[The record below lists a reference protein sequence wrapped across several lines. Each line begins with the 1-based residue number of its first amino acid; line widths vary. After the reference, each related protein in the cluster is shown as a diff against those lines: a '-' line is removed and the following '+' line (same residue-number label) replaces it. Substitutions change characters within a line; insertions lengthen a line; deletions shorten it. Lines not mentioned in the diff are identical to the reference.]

1 MKKLFLMLAVA
12 GLIASCTGNGNTSGS
27 ASGSDSISG
36 SVSGSGEAKD
46 AEKTEAKAEKDTIKG
61 PVTIDNPSWS
71 VDVPEGWYVV
81 SETAGRDQ
89 RGSSYLRIQ
98 PLERPEGVIGLVS
111 ATIKSYPFKSNTVEQ
126 DQETFKSAFKVEN
139 AKIEKETIGGIAF
152 QKIVKPAGNGGGIIS
167 HMTAPLK
174 PEGNISIE
182 VQGYELTDPVIAA
195 MLKSFKMKPAEAEAK

>member
-1 MKKLFLMLAVA
+1 MKKFLLVFAVA
-12 GLIASCTGNGNTSGS
+12 GLISSCTGNGTTSGS
-27 ASGSDSISG
+27 ASTSASSEVKD
-36 SVSGSGEAKD
+36 GEATEK
-46 AEKTEAKAEKDTIKG
+46 AEPAKEEKDTVKG
-61 PVTIDNPSWS
+61 PVTIENPSWS

-89 RGSSYLRIQ
+89 KGSSYLRIQ
-98 PLERPEGVIGLVS
+98 PLERPDGVIGLLS

-139 AKIEKETIGGIAF
+139 AKIEKETIGGMEF

-195 MLKSFKMKPAEAEAK
+195 MLKSFKMKPAEPEAK

>member
-1 MKKLFLMLAVA
+1 MKKLLLIFAVA
-12 GLIASCTGNGNTSGS
+12 GLMASCTGNGNTSGS
-27 ASGSDSISG
+27 TSASGEVKD
-36 SVSGSGEAKD
+36 GEATEK
-46 AEKTEAKAEKDTIKG
+46 AEPAKEEKDTVKG
-61 PVTIDNPSWS
+61 PVTIENPSWS

-89 RGSSYLRIQ
+89 KGSSYLRIQ
-98 PLERPEGVIGLVS
+98 PLERPDGVIGLLS

-139 AKIEKETIGGIAF
+139 AKIEKETIGGMEF

-195 MLKSFKMKPAEAEAK
+195 MLKSFKMKPAEPEAK

>member
-1 MKKLFLMLAVA
+1 MIFAVA
-12 GLIASCTGNGNTSGS
+12 GLIASCTGNGTTSGS
-27 ASGSDSISG
+27 ASTSA
-36 SVSGSGEAKD
+36 SGEVKDGEATEKAEPAK
-46 AEKTEAKAEKDTIKG
+46 EEKDTVKG
-61 PVTIDNPSWS
+61 PVTIENPSWS

-98 PLERPEGVIGLVS
+98 PLERPDGVIGLLS

-139 AKIEKETIGGIAF
+139 AKIEKETIGGMEF

-195 MLKSFKMKPAEAEAK
+195 MLKSFKMKPAEPEAK

>member
-1 MKKLFLMLAVA
+1 MKKLFLMFAVA
-12 GLIASCTGNGNTSGS
+12 GLMASCAGNGTTSGS
-27 ASGSDSISG
+27 ASA
-36 SVSGSGEAKD
+36 SGEAKD
-46 AEKTEAKAEKDTIKG
+46 GETTEKAEPAKEEKDTVKG
-61 PVTIDNPSWS
+61 PVTIENPSWS

-89 RGSSYLRIQ
+89 KGSSYLRIQ
-98 PLERPEGVIGLVS
+98 PLERPDGVIGLLS

-139 AKIEKETIGGIAF
+139 AKIEKETIGGMEF

-195 MLKSFKMKPAEAEAK
+195 MLKSFKMKPAEPEAK

>member
-1 MKKLFLMLAVA
+1 MKKFLLIFAVA
-12 GLIASCTGNGNTSGS
+12 GLIASCTGNGTTSGS
-27 ASGSDSISG
+27 ASTSA
-36 SVSGSGEAKD
+36 SGEVKD
-46 AEKTEAKAEKDTIKG
+46 GEATEKTEPATEEKDTVKG
-61 PVTIDNPSWS
+61 PVTIENPSWS

-98 PLERPEGVIGLVS
+98 PLERPDGVIGLLS
-111 ATIKSYPFKSNTVEQ
+111 ATIKSYPYKSNTVEQ

-139 AKIEKETIGGIAF
+139 AKIEKETIGGMEF

-195 MLKSFKMKPAEAEAK
+195 MLKSFKMKPAEPEAK

>member
-1 MKKLFLMLAVA
+1 MKKLLLIFAVA
-12 GLIASCTGNGNTSGS
+12 GLMASCSGNGTTSGS
-27 ASGSDSISG
+27 ASTSA
-36 SVSGSGEAKD
+36 SGEASD
-46 AEKTEAKAEKDTIKG
+46 GEATEKADPAKEEKDTVKG
-61 PVTIDNPSWS
+61 PVTIENPSWS

-89 RGSSYLRIQ
+89 KGSSYLRIQ
-98 PLERPEGVIGLVS
+98 PLERPDGVIGLLS

-139 AKIEKETIGGIAF
+139 AKIEKETIGGMEF

-195 MLKSFKMKPAEAEAK
+195 MLKSFKMKPAEPEAK

>member
-1 MKKLFLMLAVA
+1 MKKLFLMFAVA
-12 GLIASCTGNGNTSGS
+12 GLMASCTGNGNTSGS
-27 ASGSDSISG
+27 ASA
-36 SVSGSGEAKD
+36 SGEVKDGETTEKAEPAK
-46 AEKTEAKAEKDTIKG
+46 EEKDTVKG
-61 PVTIDNPSWS
+61 PVTIENPSWS

-89 RGSSYLRIQ
+89 KSSSYLRIQ
-98 PLERPEGVIGLVS
+98 PLVRPDGVIGLLS

-126 DQETFKSAFKVEN
+126 DQTTFKSAFKVEN
-139 AKIEKETIGGIAF
+139 AKIEKETIGGIEF

-182 VQGYELTDPVIAA
+182 VQGYELNDPVIAA
-195 MLKSFKMKPAEAEAK
+195 MLKSFKMKPAEPEAK

>member
-1 MKKLFLMLAVA
+1 MKKFLLIFAVA
-12 GLIASCTGNGNTSGS
+12 GLIASCTGNGTTSGS
-27 ASGSDSISG
+27 ASTSA
-36 SVSGSGEAKD
+36 SGEVKDGEATEKAEPAK
-46 AEKTEAKAEKDTIKG
+46 EEKDTVKG
-61 PVTIDNPSWS
+61 PVTIENPSWS

-81 SETAGRDQ
+81 SETAGRAQ

-98 PLERPEGVIGLVS
+98 PLERPDGVIGLLS

>member
-1 MKKLFLMLAVA
+1 MKKFLLIFAVA
-12 GLIASCTGNGNTSGS
+12 GLIASCTGNGTTSGS
-27 ASGSDSISG
+27 ASTSA
-36 SVSGSGEAKD
+36 SGEVKDGEATEKAEPAK
-46 AEKTEAKAEKDTIKG
+46 EEKDTVKG
-61 PVTIDNPSWS
+61 PVTIENPSWS

-98 PLERPEGVIGLVS
+98 PLDRPDGVIGLLS

-139 AKIEKETIGGIAF
+139 AEIEKETIGGMEF

-195 MLKSFKMKPAEAEAK
+195 MLKSFKMKPAETEAK

>member
-1 MKKLFLMLAVA
+1 MFAVA
-12 GLIASCTGNGNTSGS
+12 GLMASCTGNGNTSGS
-27 ASGSDSISG
+27 ASA
-36 SVSGSGEAKD
+36 SGEVKDGETTEKAEPAK
-46 AEKTEAKAEKDTIKG
+46 EEKDTVKG
-61 PVTIDNPSWS
+61 PVTIENPSWS

-98 PLERPEGVIGLVS
+98 PLERPDGVIGLLS

-139 AKIEKETIGGIAF
+139 AKIEKETIGGMEF

-195 MLKSFKMKPAEAEAK
+195 MLKSFKMKPAEPEAK